1 MNISNSDMQIL
12 ANPTNANTSSCQEL
26 KIGTHAPSFSV
37 VSKISYNK
45 DKYTLE
51 DYVQMALSFQ

>member
-1 MNISNSDMQIL
+1 MQIL
-12 ANPTNANTSSCQEL
+12 ANPTNANTSYQQDL
-26 KIGTHAPSFSV
+26 KLGTHAPSFSV

-51 DYVQMALSFQ
+51 DYIQMA